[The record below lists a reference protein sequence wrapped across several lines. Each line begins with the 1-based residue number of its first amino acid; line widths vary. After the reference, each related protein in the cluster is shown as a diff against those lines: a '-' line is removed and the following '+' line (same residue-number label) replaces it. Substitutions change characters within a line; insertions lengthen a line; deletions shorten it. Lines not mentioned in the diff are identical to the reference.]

1 MHILQGFNIDF
12 MGKRRAAV
20 IASGVALLLCLV
32 SMVVR
37 GFNLGLDFTGGTLI
51 EVEYEQPVELA
62 DVRAA
67 LTEGGFSGATVQH
80 FGTLRD
86 VMIRLAP
93 QAGEGEAV
101 SAELSDRVYQ
111 VLSAAAESAV
121 ELRRVEFVGPQVGEE
136 LREDGG
142 LAMLFSLI
150 GILIYVA
157 LRFEW
162 RFAVGSVIALVHDVT
177 ITVGLFALLQI
188 EFDLPVLA
196 AVLAVIGYSLNDTI
210 VIFDRVRENFRKVRK
225 GTVIEII
232 NQSIN
237 QTLSRTFIT
246 SGTTL
251 LVLLAL
257 FLFGGQAISGFSLAL
272 IVGVIVGT
280 YSTIY
285 VATAAVVALGV
296 SRADLMPVKKEG
308 GGAGRDALMDGA
320 SRRGRLGGYRR
331 CSSRCTA
338 KMNNTHAET
347 RSPGRLPFA
356 PRRFLCE
363 IWSALSGECHGASMP
378 RESGLEV
385 FVEER
390 TQLGDH
396 GRLDLECRR
405 RPGCR
410 YPGGGRRRRDR
421 SPCRRPR

>member
-1 MHILQGFNIDF
+1 MHILQDFNIDF

-32 SMVVR
+32 SIVVR

-93 QAGEGEAV
+93 QADEGEAV

-111 VLSAAAESAV
+111 VLGAAAESAV

-142 LAMLFSLI
+142 LAVLFSLI

-162 RFAVGSVIALVHDVT
+162 RFAVGAVIAIIHDVFF
-177 ITVGLFALLQI
+177 TVGVFSIFQI

-257 FLFGGQAISGFSLAL
+257 FLFGGKAISGFSLAL

-308 GGAGRDALMDGA
+308 
-320 SRRGRLGGYRR
+320 
-331 CSSRCTA
+331 
-338 KMNNTHAET
+338 E
-347 RSPGRLPFA
+347 
-356 PRRFLCE
+356 E
-363 IWSALSGECHGASMP
+363 
-378 RESGLEV
+378 LEA
-385 FVEER
+385 
-390 TQLGDH
+390 T
-396 GRLDLECRR
+396 
-405 RPGCR
+405 P
-410 YPGGGRRRRDR
+410 
-421 SPCRRPR
+421 